1 VFAIGK
7 QQDMNIYSETFS
19 NVISY
24 ITNDEQFLDSLSG
37 GWPGQDSPLRNE
49 YLLKWQLIK
58 NNIKTKIIPTL
69 EEKSD
74 VGLIR

>member
-1 VFAIGK
+1 
-7 QQDMNIYSETFS
+7 
-19 NVISY
+19 
-24 ITNDEQFLDSLSG
+24 
-37 GWPGQDSPLRNE
+37 
-49 YLLKWQLIK
+49 LIK